1 MTEAYGRHGS
11 LMRLREE
18 LATVVRRVGL
28 SSRSRSTRRSRRLLH
43 TAPSPALRGRSRT
56 WQGEGSTPES
66 GSDRASRV
74 CFSVGSISSPGSRE
88 RVAALSVSLEVFTL
102 HSAVKREDQVAARR
116 NSPAGD
122 TPQHG
127 ARPAGAPRIR
137 RETPSGR
144 TGRIALSSDHP
155 YRIVVCMSR
164 STASRSSLSGRG
176 ARCAR
181 RRRVST
187 RSSSGRRSERDA
199 MARSPI
205 PRLNPRNRAGRHGL
219 SSRSSGR

>member
-11 LMRLREE
+11 LMRLRKE
-18 LATVVRRVGL
+18 LAIVVRRVGF
-28 SSRSRSTRRSRRLLH
+28 SSRSQHEEKPAAPAARLHRRDAGDLLRGKARGAPRSPDRIGLQGCAPRWDRSLHRGRESAWRRSRSHSR
-43 TAPSPALRGRSRT
+43 PARSLRS
-56 WQGEGSTPES
+56 
-66 GSDRASRV
+66 
-74 CFSVGSISSPGSRE
+74 E
-88 RVAALSVSLEVFTL
+88 RVG
-102 HSAVKREDQVAARR
+102 RVAARR

-122 TPQHG
+122 TPEIG
-127 ARPAGAPRIR
+127 ARTQGFSRVR

-164 STASRSSLSGRG
+164 LTASRSSLSGRG

-187 RSSSGRRSERDA
+187 RSSSSRRSERDA
-199 MARSPI
+199 MARSSI

-219 SSRSSGR
+219 SSRSLGR